1 MKVPAN
7 CYLGFASALLLT
19 ALIISFSAI
28 AVASELGAALQ
39 LIDRMEQAPKFLN
52 YKGVFVYLRNGQL
65 KAIRVIHKA
74 DKSGEYER
82 LISLNGVPRE
92 IIRNNEL
99 ATCILPDNKEGAA
112 GGKIFHNH
120 NKNGFPKHLPT
131 RLKTMRE
138 HYRFSVGEVGRV
150 VGRKAQQIIIVPKD
164 QYRYGYRLWV
174 DSETG
179 LLLKTIMVGENG
191 RALEQVMFT
200 SLSLPAKIP
209 DTDLM
214 PTAVG
219 KEFSWREGEPLNI
232 EASDHESRWK
242 VGWLPAG
249 FTLVAHGKHLL
260 PNSQIPVEHL
270 AYSDGLGSI
279 SVFIERITGVH
290 QSHLHGF
297 SSMGAVNAYGITQ
310 ALHYLTVVGEV
321 PHATVERMGK
331 SIRYISSGTD

>member
-1 MKVPAN
+1 MKVPVN
-7 CYLGFASALLLT
+7 CYQGFASALLLT
-19 ALIISFSAI
+19 VLTISFSAI
-28 AVASELGAALQ
+28 AVASELDAALQ
-39 LIDRMEQAPKFLN
+39 LIDRMGQASKFLN

-99 ATCILPDNKEGAA
+99 VTCILPDDKDAA
-112 GGKIFHNH
+112 KGKDFH
-120 NKNGFPKHLPT
+120 NKNVFPKHLPAK
-131 RLKTMRE
+131 LKAMRE
-138 HYRFSVGEVGRV
+138 HYRFSVGEAGRI
-150 VGRKAQQIIIVPKD
+150 VGRKTQQIIIVPRD

-179 LLLKTIMVGENG
+179 LLLKTIMVGEND

-209 DTDLM
+209 DADLM
-214 PTAVG
+214 PTATG
-219 KEFSWREGEPLNI
+219 KEFSWKEGEPLNI
-232 EASDHESRWK
+232 EANDHKSRWK

-260 PNSQIPVEHL
+260 PNSQVPVEHL
-270 AYSDGLGSI
+270 AYSDGLGSVSI
-279 SVFIERITGVH
+279 FIERIIGIH
-290 QSHLHGF
+290 QSHLRGF